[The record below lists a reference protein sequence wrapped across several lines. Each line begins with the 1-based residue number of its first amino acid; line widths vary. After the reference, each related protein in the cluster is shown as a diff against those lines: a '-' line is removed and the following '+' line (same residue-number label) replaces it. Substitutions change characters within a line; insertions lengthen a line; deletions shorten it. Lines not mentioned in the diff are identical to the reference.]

1 MEEKNPW
8 WWSNIVGRKLDLW
21 NESRLNPGGR
31 VRMNRPHQ
39 PLDENGGR
47 EVKRV
52 IFDSP
57 REGEGGFD
65 ERPIIRV
72 SVGILYLS
80 A

>member
-1 MEEKNPW
+1 
-8 WWSNIVGRKLDLW
+8 
-21 NESRLNPGGR
+21 
-31 VRMNRPHQ
+31 MNRPHQ